1 MNSAAGPRHL
11 AFAVGLA
18 LLSAIVVRLM
28 IAARVLDRPD
38 PRKVHTQETPKGG
51 GVGVVV
57 AFLVGIAILY
67 RFAEFARLAD
77 PYFVGV
83 IEASVA
89 IAIVAFLDDLY
100 DWKFSVKLSAQIL
113 AAVVAVA
120 SGIYVENYHIPYAGP
135 LHIGWLAP
143 LATVLW
149 LLFATNAL
157 NFIDGLNGLA
167 AGVALIAASFLAG
180 IAAAHDGFFAYFA
193 SLLLIAGLAGFLP
206 FNFPRARIFMGDVG
220 SQFCGFILAILA
232 VVASRF
238 DNVELSLGCGSMIGG
253 RLADRLSPAG
263 SVAAFAAAELGIAL
277 FGTFSATLFYD
288 VLYRQLGQMS
298 WSLESRAAILFLNL
312 VWPTLFMGASLPL
325 LVRFTT
331 RDIHQAAT
339 KSGTFYAV
347 NTLGGAVGAL
357 ATTWWLLPSFG
368 MRGSLQRCASLNF
381 LVALAAVALALRAAR
396 RSSSTMVDAAP
407 RDQTEA
413 RGETILQRG
422 TDLRFATWAA
432 LYGLSGFLALSLEIV
447 WFRLLGI
454 LLKSSAYVFG
464 TLLAHYLTGLG
475 IGAAAASFLLT
486 RTRNPAR
493 AFVAM
498 QAAVGVCAGLGVLAL
513 VGMVRPGGAW
523 PSLAA
528 YAASPEPL
536 TVPAARHWRRPS
548 TSCEARARRRARS

>member
-1 MNSAAGPRHL
+1 MTLAAVLRHL

-238 DNVELSLGCGSMIGG
+238 DNVELSFLIVPMLLSGVLFDVAFTLVRRTVAGE
-253 RLADRLSPAG
+253 RLTEPHRGHLYQVAHRSGLS
-263 SVAAFAAAELGIAL
+263 AAAVTLVHWGFAGFGGICSLLFLAAPTPAKPFVPLLTLPPQLCWLG
-277 FGTFSATLFYD
+277 F
-288 VLYRQLGQMS
+288 VV
-298 WSLESRAAILFLNL
+298 SRAKN
-312 VWPTLFMGASLPL
+312 
-325 LVRFTT
+325 
-331 RDIHQAAT
+331 
-339 KSGTFYAV
+339 SGI
-347 NTLGGAVGAL
+347 
-357 ATTWWLLPSFG
+357 
-368 MRGSLQRCASLNF
+368 
-381 LVALAAVALALRAAR
+381 
-396 RSSSTMVDAAP
+396 P
-407 RDQTEA
+407 RW
-413 RGETILQRG
+413 G
-422 TDLRFATWAA
+422 
-432 LYGLSGFLALSLEIV
+432 
-447 WFRLLGI
+447 
-454 LLKSSAYVFG
+454 
-464 TLLAHYLTGLG
+464 
-475 IGAAAASFLLT
+475 
-486 RTRNPAR
+486 
-493 AFVAM
+493 
-498 QAAVGVCAGLGVLAL
+498 
-513 VGMVRPGGAW
+513 
-523 PSLAA
+523 
-528 YAASPEPL
+528 
-536 TVPAARHWRRPS
+536 
-548 TSCEARARRRARS
+548 